1 MNAIAS
7 IALSG
12 LQHAQQRLQAS
23 AHNIANLA
31 TEGFS
36 PQRAVGSARPGGG
49 VETRLVTGEAGGT
62 DLVTEV
68 VEQLSASYAYRANI
82 VTLQR
87 ADSLLGT
94 LLDVRA

>member
-12 LQHAQQRLQAS
+12 LQHAQQRLQVS

-31 TEGFS
+31 TEGFA
-36 PQRAVGSARPGGG
+36 PQRVVGTARPGGG
-49 VETRLVTGEAGGT
+49 VESQLQTGEASGT

-68 VEQLSASYAYRANI
+68 VEQFAASYAYRANL